1 MVRGLRWL
9 GNSRVVSFSYSQV
22 WFRILFSLNKC
33 HSFHPSPGAAC
44 FSFYSLF
51 FFPLFFDF
59 WIGIFSYI
67 FFKHFHVHYYTL
79 CLRVLAHLLIQAN
92 EKSGGYIN
100 RLVVTC
106 VRSGLNKM
114 FRVLQKPERAP
125 IRALRASS
133 SGRLTFN

>member
-33 HSFHPSPGAAC
+33 HSFHPSRGCMFLFLFP
-44 FSFYSLF
+44 F